1 MATAKDRYRQKLGE
15 IIGQLEMLY
24 GLGEQN
30 ELGVAYVELD
40 IETIMEYENQLIM
53 GLSTEDKK
61 VRNLDAG
68 KSIVLI
74 SYIKDRLEFY
84 GRRKLDYSEYPRA
97 DVIAQCLLRF
107 TEKDTISGDAL
118 NNLNMVVYILQ
129 EIDNK
134 LVSHKFG
141 LGYRYLRMF
150 IVFALWGNY
159 CNASVLAKFIINQL
173 VLREG

>member
-107 TEKDTISGDAL
+107 
-118 NNLNMVVYILQ
+118 
-129 EIDNK
+129 NK